1 MLVLQGDDALVGSL
15 LTSLRA
21 EAVDRD
27 RRGRP
32 CKERQAKVLR
42 RSAMTPADVAL
53 VEPWREVT
61 YDGGRA
67 AGEALVERCVGG
79 DCR

>member
-1 MLVLQGDDALVGSL
+1 METLESL
-15 LTSLRA
+15 LL
-21 EAVDRD
+21 
-27 RRGRP
+27 
-32 CKERQAKVLR
+32 
-42 RSAMTPADVAL
+42 SAMTPTDVAL

-67 AGEALVERCVGG
+67 AGDALVERCVGG